1 MVVTKNSKPLQTH
14 KENLQL
20 LKIIQK
26 LIDQKLEKR
35 EDLKEKNPNSK
46 GVPNRVHPNP
56 RDIKI

>member
-20 LKIIQK
+20 LKIIEE

-35 EDLKEKNPNSK
+35 EDLKK
-46 GVPNRVHPNP
+46 
-56 RDIKI
+56 